1 MSGFKFQG
9 FRVRFPLRSNDLLSP
24 GEECTHR
31 EKEPHE
37 SQGAVFIE
45 SLHTQVGVTLE
56 SQEAQ
61 APRPSETYCSCP

>member
-1 MSGFKFQG
+1 MSGFTFQG
-9 FRVRFPLRSNDLLSP
+9 FRVRFPLCSNDLLCP
-24 GEECTHR
+24 GEECTHG

-37 SQGAVFIE
+37 SQGAAFIE

-61 APRPSETYCSCP
+61 APRPSETYYSCP